1 MTIGIGAIGPNA
13 GLAVFKGL
21 QAAERVGTGS
31 IGGFAVF
38 AAISEDGRLFMS
50 ETQRGGT
57 ATLFTAGETSGVLP
71 PSEIAAA
78 PYAAVMSSGPDRP
91 APLSQFLAADPAIGL
106 VTGHRLPNAAGRA
119 GIALN
124 KAVLAL
130 MGRGMSAQVALA
142 EVLDAEPDADAGMI
156 ALGKGLGIAARSS
169 RLVEGRPDLGAA
181 RRVAEEATVEVLHN
195 AIKPHASLAPL
206 VADIVLGVLQPT
218 FLPAGSITVHAG
230 TPAHPV
236 GPASRNY
243 RRGWRDLADRNGFAA
258 PHDRNAELRGG
269 LSRCAGCAR

>member
-38 AAISEDGRLFMS
+38 AAISEDGPLFMS

-106 VTGHRLPNAAGRA
+106 VTGHRLPNARGARRRRIKQSRSRPDGKGHECAGRPC
-119 GIALN
+119 
-124 KAVLAL
+124 
-130 MGRGMSAQVALA
+130 RG
-142 EVLDAEPDADAGMI
+142 
-156 ALGKGLGIAARSS
+156 AR
-169 RLVEGRPDLGAA
+169 
-181 RRVAEEATVEVLHN
+181 
-195 AIKPHASLAPL
+195 
-206 VADIVLGVLQPT
+206 
-218 FLPAGSITVHAG
+218 
-230 TPAHPV
+230 
-236 GPASRNY
+236 
-243 RRGWRDLADRNGFAA
+243 
-258 PHDRNAELRGG
+258 
-269 LSRCAGCAR
+269 C